1 MGVEN
6 VGLDQGLR
14 ILKEV
19 IFKMRCERRVGKS
32 LGKKYKKKRR
42 ERGFE
47 QKGKEISKLRVLQFG
62 EENEISL
69 QFLEYRF

>member
-1 MGVEN
+1 MGAEN
-6 VGLDQGLR
+6 AGLDQGSR

-32 LGKKYKKKRR
+32 LGKKHKKKRR

-47 QKGKEISKLRVLQFG
+47 
-62 EENEISL
+62 
-69 QFLEYRF
+69 